1 MLRRSTI
8 FKVKYNG
15 PLLTGYVAN
24 HNPLGSI
31 LVSFQEDHD
40 TSWGYYKY

>member
-1 MLRRSTI
+1 MLRRATI

-15 PLLTGYVAN
+15 PLLTGYVAD

-31 LVSFQEDHD
+31 LVSFKEDD
-40 TSWGYYKY
+40 NTSWGYYKY